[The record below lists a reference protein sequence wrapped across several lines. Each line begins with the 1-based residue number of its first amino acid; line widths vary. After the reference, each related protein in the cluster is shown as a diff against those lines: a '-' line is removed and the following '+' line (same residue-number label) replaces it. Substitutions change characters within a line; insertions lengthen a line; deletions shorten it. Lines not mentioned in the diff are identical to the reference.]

1 MRKSDSSTTHPPV
14 DSQRR
19 KILGVAGAGIIASTF
34 GVMPGATRA
43 ELSGRLRW
51 GVVGTGMIANQMA
64 PMMAMAT
71 SAELAAVSSR
81 SMRSA
86 EEFATQHSVKKTFDS
101 WLDMISFDGVDAIY
115 IATPTSVREEIAVA
129 AANAGKHVLA
139 EKPFEN
145 LASLQRISAACNDNG
160 VGFMDGTHFVHHPR
174 TAHIREKLPHLTGR
188 PWSVDSAFLV
198 NMGDR
203 SNIRFNPALEPLGA
217 VGDLGWYNMR
227 AAVEYLDPS
236 AAPASVEA
244 IVRRD
249 TGTGAAISGSGI
261 ISFED
266 GSSTTWNCG
275 FDSGA
280 LVIDLRITGNQ
291 GVVAMSDFIV
301 NRPDG
306 SAAYTY
312 RKGGFGAGGT
322 TEVVEIASSK
332 PGAALMF
339 EDFASMLGNPK
350 WMDASIR
357 ASERTQFLLDA
368 VWEKALENER
378 QT

>member
-1 MRKSDSSTTHPPV
+1 
-14 DSQRR
+14 
-19 KILGVAGAGIIASTF
+19 
-34 GVMPGATRA
+34 
-43 ELSGRLRW
+43 
-51 GVVGTGMIANQMA
+51 
-64 PMMAMAT
+64 
-71 SAELAAVSSR
+71 
-81 SMRSA
+81 
-86 EEFATQHSVKKTFDS
+86 
-101 WLDMISFDGVDAIY
+101 
-115 IATPTSVREEIAVA
+115 
-129 AANAGKHVLA
+129 
-139 EKPFEN
+139 
-145 LASLQRISAACNDNG
+145 
-160 VGFMDGTHFVHHPR
+160 
-174 TAHIREKLPHLTGR
+174 
-188 PWSVDSAFLV
+188 
-198 NMGDR
+198 
-203 SNIRFNPALEPLGA
+203 
-217 VGDLGWYNMR
+217 
-227 AAVEYLDPS
+227 VEYLDPS